1 MNSSIRTLFA
11 FAAVATGVLAASCSK
26 ENAIVKEFTATMEQC
41 TEQDSKTTLY
51 NNTLYWQ
58 QGDQIKVYGSS
69 GDNGIYTANNVGG
82 ATTFAL
88 TCGDPG
94 SGSYTAIYPALAGN
108 DDGTI
113 ELPAVQMSNDGSLT
127 GFPMYSTSDNT
138 DLNFMHLCGVLRLRL
153 QKSGVS
159 VSAIEITS
167 DVELTGRH
175 SITMSS
181 GGVPSLTHVSYGDG
195 NSHNSVM
202 LICNTPQNISSS
214 KDFYIYLPEYDYTS
228 LRIRIYSIDGGVCT
242 KTLNS
247 GVTVAIHRGSIKTI
261 TMSSSLTFVPNAGR
275 LDGLFSVSDTKK
287 VYFSQGNLQYQASTN
302 TWHFA
307 ENQYGYVGSANSNIS
322 STYSGW
328 IDLFGWGTSGWNSGA
343 VCYQPWSTSNS
354 WRHYYPGNSYT
365 NGLTGAYAEAD
376 WAWHNA
382 ISNGGN
388 AAHLWRTLTSAEWD
402 YLLNTRTNAS
412 SKRGIG
418 NINGV
423 AGLIL
428 LPDSWTL
435 PMGCPQ
441 FKSGTASSYNDWTLN
456 SYTLAQWAEMETAGA
471 VFLPAEG
478 DRYGMIVYGMGD
490 YGCYWSSTPGGLD
503 DQVHLHAFSMFFR
516 SSLALDI
523 RYVNRN
529 RGGSVRPVQDN

>member
-1 MNSSIRTLFA
+1 
-11 FAAVATGVLAASCSK
+11 
-26 ENAIVKEFTATMEQC
+26 MEQC
-41 TEQDSKTTLY
+41 TEQNGKTTLY

-58 QGDQIKVYGSS
+58 QGDQIKVYGSD
-69 GDNGIYTANNVGG
+69 GGYGIYTANNVGG

-88 TCGDPG
+88 TSGDPG
-94 SGSYTAIYPALAGN
+94 SGSYTSIYPASAGN

-113 ELPAVQMSNDGSLT
+113 ELPSVQMSDDGSLT
-127 GFPMYSTSDNT
+127 GFPMYATSDNT

-167 DVELTGRH
+167 DVELAGRH
-175 SITMSS
+175 SIAMSS
-181 GGVPSLTHVSYGDG
+181 ERGLSLTHVTYGDG
-195 NSHNSVM
+195 NSHKTVM
-202 LICNTPQNISSS
+202 LICNTPQDISSS

-228 LRIRIYSIDGGVCT
+228 LRIRIYSSDGGVCT

-307 ENQYGYVGSANSNIS
+307 GNQYGYVGSANSNIS

-343 VCYQPWSTSNS
+343 VCYQPWSTITLSPYAD
-354 WRHYYPGNSYT
+354 YYPYNPGGSYT

-388 AAHLWRTLTSAEWD
+388 VVHQWRTLTDYEWN
-402 YLLNTRTNAS
+402 YLLNTRTDAS
-412 SKRGIG
+412 AKCGTG

-423 AGLIL
+423 GGLII
-428 LPDSWTL
+428 LPDNWTL
-435 PMGCPQ
+435 PSGCA
-441 FKSGTASSYNDWTLN
+441 FTSDFATFYGDWTRN
-456 SYTLAQWAEMETAGA
+456 SYTFAQWAQMEAAGA
-471 VFLPAEG
+471 VFLPAA
-478 DRYGMIVYGMGD
+478 
-490 YGCYWSSTPGGLD
+490 GCRNGTNVINVGFGGYYWSSSPGGTGYGANCMTFYSRD
-503 DQVHLHAFSMFFR
+503 PKVVTN
-516 SSLALDI
+516 LA
-523 RYVNRN
+523 RHQ
-529 RGGSVRPVQDN
+529 GSSVRPVQDN